1 MRLKTIKLAGFKSFV
16 DPTTVNFPSN
26 MSAVVGPNGCGKSNI
41 IDAVR
46 WVMGESSAKNL
57 RGEAMTD
64 VIFNGTTQ
72 RQPIGQASIEL
83 LFDNSEGKIVGEYAA
98 YNEISVRRV
107 VGREGTS
114 DYWLNGTKCR
124 RRDITDLFLGT
135 GLGPRSYAIIEQG
148 MISRLIESKP
158 EDLRV
163 FIEEAAGISKYKE
176 RRKETESRMRRTVEN
191 LERLT
196 DLREELDRNLQHL
209 QRQAQAAE
217 KYAEFKTE
225 ERSLKAELLA
235 LQWRE
240 LSRESEGS
248 SQVQRELDLRRE
260 AQRTALQHIEASIDT
275 LRVQAAD
282 ATDRFNEVQAN
293 YYTVG
298 GEVTRV
304 EQAIKFEREKREA
317 IEQDL
322 ESTRSALQEA
332 RGHLSADEE
341 RLAGWRRDLAA
352 LEPSLEQTRVA
363 AEQAGS
369 AMGDAEEA
377 MNDWQNRWD
386 AFNQEASGASQK
398 AEVEQSRILHLE
410 QVLRRLQERRTK
422 HQSELE
428 SLSDQQDLSAIDALD
443 QQLKQADAQVHEGEV
458 RLAGLNADLKQ
469 QRNLIEQLRSE
480 QDEQRSSLQQLKG
493 QQASLMA
500 LQQAATHDDEQTQVA
515 SWMEERSSGDAS
527 VLLDHLDVESEWRG
541 AVEHVLGHALT
552 ARCVSDLDALIHASL
567 SVAPPGTYLIA
578 EALGGPDAKNT
589 LAAKTTGPKAVVA
602 LLQSVR
608 TARDLDE
615 ALALVPTLTG
625 GESVITPAGEWL
637 GCGWARTPSAVD
649 AATGLLERR
658 QRLEDLEQQIS
669 SLNETLAAIEGQL
682 QQARSQRADTEK
694 ALADCQ
700 NQMKAAVK
708 AQADGRAERATQIAA
723 VEQLKQ
729 RQDQLRQEIADS
741 SMQLENEQKALS
753 ESRHTLQAALDQ
765 MERDRIEREA
775 LSAQRD
781 SLRESLASARE
792 EARTKREEAHSRD
805 VRSQS
810 LSTQIAAVQDTIERL
825 IRQVKQLN
833 EREETLSSQLPSSHE
848 PDSALKAELEALLA
862 QRVAAEAALT
872 EARQAVADKE
882 HGLREQEK
890 ARVSAE
896 HALQAVQSELEG
908 LRLRQAERQVRLENL
923 EAQLRELE
931 ALATDLVNV
940 LPAGATE
947 PEWQVKVERVAARI
961 ARLGAINLAAI
972 DECAQASE
980 RKTYLDA
987 QNDDLESA
995 LATLQNAIRKI
1006 DKETRSRFQETFDQ
1020 VNAGFGDLFPKVFGG
1035 GTASLELTGDDLL
1048 DTGVAIMA
1056 RPPGKKNSTIHLL
1069 SGGEKAMTAIA
1080 LVFSIFQ
1087 LNPAPFCMLDEVDAP
1102 LDDANVGRY
1111 ARMVREMAERVQ
1123 FIFITHN
1130 KITMELADTLMGVT
1144 MHEPGVSRLVTVDVE
1159 EAAQL
1164 AAS

>member
-1 MRLKTIKLAGFKSFV
+1 M
-16 DPTTVNFPSN
+16 
-26 MSAVVGPNGCGKSNI
+26 
-41 IDAVR
+41 
-46 WVMGESSAKNL
+46 
-57 RGEAMTD
+57 
-64 VIFNGTTQ
+64 
-72 RQPIGQASIEL
+72 
-83 LFDNSEGKIVGEYAA
+83 
-98 YNEISVRRV
+98 
-107 VGREGTS
+107 
-114 DYWLNGTKCR
+114 
-124 RRDITDLFLGT
+124 
-135 GLGPRSYAIIEQG
+135 
-148 MISRLIESKP
+148 
-158 EDLRV
+158 
-163 FIEEAAGISKYKE
+163 
-176 RRKETESRMRRTVEN
+176 
-191 LERLT
+191 
-196 DLREELDRNLQHL
+196 
-209 QRQAQAAE
+209 
-217 KYAEFKTE
+217 
-225 ERSLKAELLA
+225 
-235 LQWRE
+235 
-240 LSRESEGS
+240 
-248 SQVQRELDLRRE
+248 
-260 AQRTALQHIEASIDT
+260 
-275 LRVQAAD
+275 
-282 ATDRFNEVQAN
+282 
-293 YYTVG
+293 
-298 GEVTRV
+298 
-304 EQAIKFEREKREA
+304 
-317 IEQDL
+317 
-322 ESTRSALQEA
+322 
-332 RGHLSADEE
+332 
-341 RLAGWRRDLAA
+341 
-352 LEPSLEQTRVA
+352 
-363 AEQAGS
+363 
-369 AMGDAEEA
+369 
-377 MNDWQNRWD
+377 
-386 AFNQEASGASQK
+386 
-398 AEVEQSRILHLE
+398 
-410 QVLRRLQERRTK
+410 
-422 HQSELE
+422 
-428 SLSDQQDLSAIDALD
+428 
-443 QQLKQADAQVHEGEV
+443 
-458 RLAGLNADLKQ
+458 
-469 QRNLIEQLRSE
+469 
-480 QDEQRSSLQQLKG
+480 
-493 QQASLMA
+493 
-500 LQQAATHDDEQTQVA
+500 
-515 SWMEERSSGDAS
+515 
-527 VLLDHLDVESEWRG
+527 
-541 AVEHVLGHALT
+541 
-552 ARCVSDLDALIHASL
+552 
-567 SVAPPGTYLIA
+567 
-578 EALGGPDAKNT
+578 
-589 LAAKTTGPKAVVA
+589 
-602 LLQSVR
+602 
-608 TARDLDE
+608 
-615 ALALVPTLTG
+615 
-625 GESVITPAGEWL
+625 
-637 GCGWARTPSAVD
+637 
-649 AATGLLERR
+649 
-658 QRLEDLEQQIS
+658 EDLEQQIS

-741 SMQLENEQKALS
+741 SMQFENEQKALS

-896 HALQAVQSELEG
+896 HAVQAVQSELEG

-923 EAQLRELE
+923 EAQLKELE